1 MSEIRLTKPSLGDE
15 ELERIR
21 TVLASG
27 YLTQGPAVSQF
38 EELVASYV
46 GVRHA
51 FAMSSATT
59 ALHLGLVALGVGPGD
74 EVVIPAY
81 TFPATGNVVIQAG
94 ADVVMA
100 DVDPHTFAMTAETLE
115 PVLTDRTAAIMPVD
129 PGGYPA
135 PMAELVQLARSHGAA
150 IIEDAACGL
159 GATRDGQPCGSFPDL
174 GCFSFHPRKVITTGE
189 GGMITTDDDELAER
203 IALLRSH
210 GGRRADI
217 GFVYEAA
224 GFNYR
229 LSDVAGAIGIAQMD
243 KLDWILDRRRTL
255 ARRYHDS
262 LASLEGVVAPVVEE
276 GAVPTY
282 QSYVVRLEDDVDRDK
297 VIISMRHAG
306 VETTVGTYG
315 LHLEPFYRSLLGLAP
330 EDLPGATRAARQ
342 TLTLPLY
349 PEMGEADVDI
359 VVRRLADVIGS
370 QA

>member
-1 MSEIRLTKPSLGDE
+1 
-15 ELERIR
+15 
-21 TVLASG
+21 
-27 YLTQGPAVSQF
+27 
-38 EELVASYV
+38 
-46 GVRHA
+46 
-51 FAMSSATT
+51 
-59 ALHLGLVALGVGPGD
+59 
-74 EVVIPAY
+74 
-81 TFPATGNVVIQAG
+81 
-94 ADVVMA
+94 
-100 DVDPHTFAMTAETLE
+100 
-115 PVLTDRTAAIMPVD
+115 
-129 PGGYPA
+129 
-135 PMAELVQLARSHGAA
+135 
-150 IIEDAACGL
+150 
-159 GATRDGQPCGSFPDL
+159 
-174 GCFSFHPRKVITTGE
+174 
-189 GGMITTDDDELAER
+189 MITTDDDELAER

-262 LASLEGVVAPVVEE
+262 LASLEGVVPPVVEE